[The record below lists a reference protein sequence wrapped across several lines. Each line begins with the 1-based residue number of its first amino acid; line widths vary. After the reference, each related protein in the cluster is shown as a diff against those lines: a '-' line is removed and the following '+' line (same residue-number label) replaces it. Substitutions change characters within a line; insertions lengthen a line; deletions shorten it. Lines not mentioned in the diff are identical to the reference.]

1 MVSMEEDI
9 EVREDSSLRAKL
21 VKDVLEYYLL
31 KHAFSYTDDF
41 INGINEHMCKYLSF
55 KMLFSDL
62 NIDENNNTTGSIS
75 FTEDDGTVKVVDF
88 LIGKKV

>member
-1 MVSMEEDI
+1 MEEGI

-31 KHAFSYTDDF
+31 KHEFSYADDF
-41 INGINEHMCKYLSF
+41 INGIEEHMCKYLSF
-55 KMLFSDL
+55 KMSFSDL
-62 NIDENNNTTGSIS
+62 NVNENNDTTGNIS
-75 FTEDDGTVKVVDF
+75 FIEDDGTVKVVNF